1 MRRHA
6 ALACQVAWLG
16 LFLLAAVV
24 ASKPVVVRSEADP
37 NNGTVNV
44 VEEVKHMVSKAL
56 QAVEASAGAASQKLA
71 AIDSKFPN
79 LDADLSKARAELE
92 DVQGSDKWDGLKW
105 FEKAI
110 FFLPPFGPLVGVAMM
125 SANKDMIRN
134 TEKTVN
140 ELENIVTLRQELVA
154 ATRVDSFERLSA

>member
-1 MRRHA
+1 MTTINTSNTVRTIDFNNA
-6 ALACQVAWLG
+6 A
-16 LFLLAAVV
+16 
-24 ASKPVVVRSEADP
+24 ASS
-37 NNGTVNV
+37 NV
-44 VEEVKHMVSKAL
+44 SFDAMSP
-56 QAVEASAGAASQKLA
+56 SQKLA

-92 DVQGSDKWDGLKW
+92 DIQGSDKWDGLKW

-134 TEKTVN
+134 TEKKVT
-140 ELENIVTLRQELVA
+140 ELENIVALRQELVA

>member
-1 MRRHA
+1 MTTIHTSN
-6 ALACQVAWLG
+6 
-16 LFLLAAVV
+16 AV
-24 ASKPVVVRSEADP
+24 RTIDF
-37 NNGTVNV
+37 NN
-44 VEEVKHMVSKAL
+44 
-56 QAVEASAGAASQKLA
+56 ASARAPLSFDAMSPSQKLA

-125 SANKDMIRN
+125 SANKDMIKN
-134 TEKTVN
+134 TQSKVT
-140 ELENIVTLRQELVA
+140 ELENIVELRQELLA
-154 ATRVDSFERLSA
+154 ATRVDTFERLSA